1 MARNN
6 QAIGDALR
14 AKSSR
19 AAEINQLADTANGH
33 KATRAQREAA
43 AAELKAQ
50 LGRRGAAKAV
60 ESSLLRAGAKP
71 KGLRG
76 WLS

>member
-6 QAIGDALR
+6 KEIGAALR
-14 AKSSR
+14 AKSAR
-19 AAEINQLADTANGH
+19 AAEINRLADTANGH
-33 KATRAQREAA
+33 NATRAQRETAQAKLTAELGKRGAA
-43 AAELKAQ
+43 AA
-50 LGRRGAAKAV
+50 R

>member
-1 MARNN
+1 MARKSTE
-6 QAIGDALR
+6 IGDALR
-14 AKSSR
+14 EKSAR
-19 AAEINQLADTANGH
+19 AAEINRLADTANGH
-33 KATRAQREAA
+33 KATRAQRETAT
-43 AAELKAQ
+43 AELESQ